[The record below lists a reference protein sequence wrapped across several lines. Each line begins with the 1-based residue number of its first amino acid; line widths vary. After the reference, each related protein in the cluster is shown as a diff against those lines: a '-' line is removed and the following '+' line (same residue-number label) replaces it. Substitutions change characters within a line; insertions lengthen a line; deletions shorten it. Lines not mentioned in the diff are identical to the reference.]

1 MRKRRLLFSLVL
13 GLMIVCL
20 TAVVVSAFS
29 NVGLSNR
36 APVADRLSEQDKA
49 YLVEA
54 DHLRRTL
61 GHAVWP
67 GWDQVEIPNIVYN
80 QDYAFVVGF
89 PDPPAGWFKVP
100 DGPRRGGAWQ
110 PVESD
115 LFQGETYYWQKLP
128 GGQITPEAFTVKV
141 GDRWLASLPA
151 RDWLRTSLQNQI
163 ADQLPPLVNRIVPYR
178 VIVPLFTGNA
188 DKYVTMILHESF
200 HTYQGMQAPE
210 RLAAAER
217 AMQTTGGYPW
227 EKQGIRAYWQR
238 ETDLLAQAL
247 EARDADETRALA
259 RQFLAQRY
267 DRRQQFDL
275 QADIVDYERQRE
287 WLEGCA
293 KFVELDVWKVAFIAP
308 SYQPVEAIRSLPDF
322 DDYRTFERV
331 WSQEVAQLKRAAA
344 QESDSLF
351 YYTGMA
357 QAFLLERM
365 YPGWQTRIMEEG
377 IYLEDLLQ
385 AVIGDRAAFASSQPV
400 LE

>member
-1 MRKRRLLFSLVL
+1 MRKRRLFLSLVIVL
-13 GLMIVCL
+13 TIVCL
-20 TAVVVSAFS
+20 TAVAVSALS
-29 NVGLSNR
+29 NVGLANQ
-36 APVADRLSEQDKA
+36 APAADRLSEQDKA
-49 YLVEA
+49 YLLEA

-80 QDYAFVVGF
+80 QDYAFVVGY

-100 DGPRRGGAWQ
+100 DGPQRGGTWQ
-110 PVESD
+110 SVEGD
-115 LFQGETYYWQKLP
+115 LFRRETYYWQKLP
-128 GGQITPEAFTVKV
+128 SGQITPEAFTVKV
-141 GDRWLASLPA
+141 GNRWLASLPT
-151 RDWLRTSLQNQI
+151 RTWLQRSLQNQI
-163 ADQLPPLVNRIVPYR
+163 ADQVPPLVNRVVPYR
-178 VIVPLFTGNA
+178 VIVPLFTGNV
-188 DKYVTMILHESF
+188 DKYITMILHESF
-200 HTYQGMQAPE
+200 HAFQGVRAPE

-217 AMQTTGGYPW
+217 AMHVANRYPW
-227 EKQGIRAYWQR
+227 EEQGIRAYWQR
-238 ETDLLAQAL
+238 ETELLAQAL
-247 EARDADETRALA
+247 DARNADETRSLA
-259 RQFLAQRY
+259 RQFLTQRY
-267 DRRQQFDL
+267 ERRQHFSL
-275 QADIVDYERQRE
+275 GAAIVDFERQRE
-287 WLEGCA
+287 WLEGCS

-322 DDYRTFERV
+322 DDYRTFERA
-331 WSQEVAQLKRAAA
+331 WSQEVAQLKRAAV

-385 AVIGDRAAFASSQPV
+385 VVIGDRAAFASSVPV

>member
-1 MRKRRLLFSLVL
+1 MRKKRLFLSLVI
-13 GLMIVCL
+13 GLTIVCL
-20 TAVVVSAFS
+20 TAVAVSALS
-29 NVGLSNR
+29 NVGLTNQ
-36 APVADRLSEQDKA
+36 APVTDRLSGQDKA

-67 GWDQVEIPNIVYN
+67 GWDQVEIPDIVYN
-80 QDYAFVVGF
+80 QDYAFVVGY

-100 DGPRRGGAWQ
+100 DGPQRGGAWQ
-110 PVESD
+110 SVEGD
-115 LFQGETYYWQKLP
+115 QFQGETYYRQKLP
-128 GGQITPEAFTVKV
+128 SGQITPEAFTVKV
-141 GDRWLASLPA
+141 GDRWLASLPT
-151 RDWLRTSLQNQI
+151 RTWLQRSLQNQI
-163 ADQLPPLVNRIVPYR
+163 ADQVPPLMNRVVPYR
-178 VIVPLFTGNA
+178 VIVPFFAGNV
-188 DKYVTMILHESF
+188 DKYVTMSLHESF
-200 HTYQGMQAPE
+200 HAFQGMQAPE

-217 AMQTTGGYPW
+217 AMQLASGYPW
-227 EKQGIRAYWQR
+227 EEQGIRAYWQR
-238 ETDLLAQAL
+238 ETELLAQAL

-267 DRRQQFDL
+267 ERRQQFGL
-275 QADIVDYERQRE
+275 QADFVDFERQRE

-308 SYQPVEAIRSLPDF
+308 SYQPVEATRSLPDF
-322 DDYRTFERV
+322 DSYRTFERA
-331 WSQEVAQLKRAAA
+331 WSQEVAQLKRAAG

-365 YPGWQTRIMEEG
+365 YPGWQARIMEKG
-377 IYLEDLLQ
+377 IFLEDLLQ
-385 AVIGDRAAFASSQPV
+385 VVIGDRAAFASSEPV